1 LTVEAT
7 QPGAILFSEMTPGP
21 SWEDEFNDWYDRE
34 HIPLRMAVPGF
45 ASAQRYRIPG
55 ALNYL
60 AVYEMDSAEVL
71 KSEAYIRLK
80 NHPSERTAQ
89 MLRGVTGFTRYIGE
103 QISVG
108 GGSAPDAPQL
118 YVVFFEV
125 PADRE
130 RAFSDWHEQEH
141 TPLLLQCPQ
150 WLMVRRFRLIGG
162 EPKTWTHLA
171 LHYLSDRQALVSGE
185 HERARASE
193 WRAKLAAESWFTP
206 HNLVF
211 DRFGPRQVGAREET
225 PN

>member
-1 LTVEAT
+1 
-7 QPGAILFSEMTPGP
+7 MTPGP

-55 ALNYL
+55 TLHYL
-60 AVYEMDSAEVL
+60 AIYEMDSAEVL
-71 KSEAYIRLK
+71 KSEAYTGLK
-80 NHPSERTAQ
+80 NHPSERTARI
-89 MLRGVTGFTRYIGE
+89 LRGVTGFTRYIGE
-103 QISVG
+103 QINVPG
-108 GGSAPDAPQL
+108 DTAPGAHRGRLVSMDAPHL
-118 YVVFFEV
+118 YAVFFEV

-130 RAFSDWHEQEH
+130 RAFSEWYEQEH

-171 LHYLSDRQALVSGE
+171 LHYLSERRALVSGE

-206 HNLVF
+206 HCLVF
-211 DRFGPRQVGAREET
+211 DRFGPRQAGAREET
-225 PN
+225 PAY